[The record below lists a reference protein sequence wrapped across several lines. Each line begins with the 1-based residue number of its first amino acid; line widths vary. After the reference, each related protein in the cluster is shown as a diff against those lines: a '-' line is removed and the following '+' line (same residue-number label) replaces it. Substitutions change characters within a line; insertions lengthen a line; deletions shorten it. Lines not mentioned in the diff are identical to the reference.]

1 MSANEK
7 LPPTFELDQRE
18 YENGQCDFL
27 REYWRGLLQIPG
39 VSLSQWVKI
48 LSLDEAS
55 VKVPPMNNDFDHFF
69 PTAYIPIPMAGKVTV
84 AMLKRK
90 TVL

>member
-1 MSANEK
+1 
-7 LPPTFELDQRE
+7 
-18 YENGQCDFL
+18 
-27 REYWRGLLQIPG
+27 
-39 VSLSQWVKI
+39 

-69 PTAYIPIPMAGKVTV
+69 PTEYIPIPMAGKVTV

>member
-1 MSANEK
+1 M
-7 LPPTFELDQRE
+7 L
-18 YENGQCDFL
+18 
-27 REYWRGLLQIPG
+27 
-39 VSLSQWVKI
+39 
-48 LSLDEAS
+48 LDEAS
-55 VKVPPMNNDFDHFF
+55 VKVPPMNNDFGHFF